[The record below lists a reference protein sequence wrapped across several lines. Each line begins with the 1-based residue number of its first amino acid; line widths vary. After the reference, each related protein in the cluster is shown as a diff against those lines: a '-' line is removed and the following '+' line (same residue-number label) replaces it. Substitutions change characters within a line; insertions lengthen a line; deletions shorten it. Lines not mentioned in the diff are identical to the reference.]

1 MPAQLLLLSV
11 WSDQWLNGE
20 GMYLAG
26 ALLVVKEDCVCRNRS
41 WGVSERCRWSTAS
54 VSLRFDDLHIMT
66 VTWQTLAMRKIDVQ
80 NMLGVKLSE
89 RRSSRA

>member
-26 ALLVVKEDCVCRNRS
+26 ALLVVKEDCVYRNRS
-41 WGVSERCRWSTAS
+41 WGVFERCRWSTAS
-54 VSLRFDDLHIMT
+54 VSLRFDDLHIHDGN
-66 VTWQTLAMRKIDVQ
+66 VANASNAQDACAENTWSKDVRTW
-80 NMLGVKLSE
+80 G
-89 RRSSRA
+89 